1 MRHVNSFIDKYGLT
15 GGGKSW
21 WMNLPICPDKVRKN
35 ILQFAY

>member
-1 MRHVNSFIDKYGLT
+1 MRHINSFIDQYGLT